1 MQIRPQRSPQLLWLL
16 AALTMFLISLT
27 PTLGAPVV
35 FQADTSGRFGAGS
48 SGGTVSASG
57 NSLTVGSTT
66 ITFNSKPNEINVN
79 LNPGESSNIT
89 LGVFNATSS
98 GSNSVNGATFTLNVS
113 FTLPNDGSP
122 KPGTYTATLAGT
134 ISAGA
139 SGASVTWATTTL
151 TFNSPTAGTFTI
163 TLEPS
168 TPINSPASPDA
179 SRIRGV
185 ITYNNAAVPEP
196 LTLATL
202 GSGLAGLATVLR
214 RRRKSNQ
221 PE

>member
-1 MQIRPQRSPQLLWLL
+1 MRLPVQRTLLLL
-16 AALTMFLISLT
+16 AVFTILIGLT
-27 PTLGAPVV
+27 PAFAAPVT
-35 FQADTSGRFGAGS
+35 FRADTSGKFGAGS
-48 SGGTVSASG
+48 SGGTVSADGS
-57 NSLTVGSTT
+57 SLTVGSTT
-66 ITFNSKPNEINVN
+66 ITFSSKPNELNVN

-98 GSNSVNGATFTLNVS
+98 GNSTVSGANFTLNVT

-122 KPGTYTATLAGT
+122 KPGVYTATLSGT
-134 ISAGA
+134 ITSGA
-139 SGASVTWATTTL
+139 SGASVNWATTTL

-185 ITYNNAAVPEP
+185 ITYNGAPVPEP
-196 LTLATL
+196 LTLMTL
-202 GSGLAGLATVLR
+202 GTGLAGLATILR
-214 RRRKSNQ
+214 RRNKNSN
-221 PE
+221 P